1 MPKTKAEPLDVLAE
15 INSVWAAVCDVQW
28 HLIEVQGHIRD
39 LLLRDIE
46 RLGRGRGSMIRK
58 SRRQVLQERRAE
70 GNLVHVD
77 FQTRPYKEEG

>member
-1 MPKTKAEPLDVLAE
+1 MPKTKAEPLDVRAE

-28 HLIEVQGHIRD
+28 HLIKVQEHIRD

-46 RLGRGRGSMIRK
+46 RPGRGRGSMIRK